1 MYLPTYLRYIL
12 TSTGTKLVQST
23 DRGPNYVAPVVF
35 TYLIMGTYYL
45 LLRIW
50 NDINTR
56 YKKKKRKNEKKTRTK
71 RNEVLD
77 GVRSDF
83 LSINSSWFFEL

>member
-35 TYLIMGTYYL
+35 TYLDDYRNLLGYY
-45 LLRIW
+45 I
-50 NDINTR
+50 
-56 YKKKKRKNEKKTRTK
+56 
-71 RNEVLD
+71 
-77 GVRSDF
+77 
-83 LSINSSWFFEL
+83 

>member
-1 MYLPTYLRYIL
+1 METCYLP
-12 TSTGTKLVQST
+12 V
-23 DRGPNYVAPVVF
+23 
-35 TYLIMGTYYL
+35 
-45 LLRIW
+45 LLRTW

-83 LSINSSWFFEL
+83 LSINSSWFFRAVNLSRSKPCSSHEKVAREASTHIVAAVER